1 MASLQRTLKSYEKKV
16 GAKGLLSASQGF
28 HFFLIGITKSVAKF
42 LKKHKKFTNDAQMN
56 QHLKTNLATR
66 CPPDFKKKKKISKNF
81 SQQQGTIL
89 LTNQPTI

>member
-1 MASLQRTLKSYEKKV
+1 MMPMT
-16 GAKGLLSASQGF
+16 
-28 HFFLIGITKSVAKF
+28 
-42 LKKHKKFTNDAQMN
+42 AQLN

-66 CPPDFKKKKKISKNF
+66 CPTTLKKKKKISKNF